1 MPTPSAERT
10 AGRRQPSSGQIA
22 VLLDPAADR
31 YGASRFTAAL
41 ADEIARG
48 GRPAEIW
55 VPFDHGISGL
65 LQTESA
71 GVRIVPVPILRRSE
85 WQEPRRAARAA
96 GRLIRQLA
104 GLIRVSWSMR
114 GRVAAVHAVG
124 LSSVAGTVV
133 ATLARA
139 PLHWSVHETVQ
150 SAAERRFS
158 GFLLRRAERVYACSR
173 FVADQFPELPVT
185 VAYTGTHLVDR
196 ELPDGPPPFSDGGT
210 PTILCVGRINGWKGQ
225 DLLLQALAPL
235 AAEGLPFACRLVG
248 SAFPGNE
255 HLVDRLRAQLLASGL
270 QDRVTIEG
278 EVADPVGVFA
288 TADLVVV
295 PSTLP
300 EPFGKVV
307 VEAMA
312 LGRPVVATTPG
323 GPAEVIRSDVDGVLV
338 PTGDV
343 SALTTALR
351 DLLKDPVRARQL
363 GAAAAVRARSFSEAA
378 TVRRI
383 AADIAPPMASA

>member
-1 MPTPSAERT
+1 MSGPSPDRGT
-10 AGRRQPSSGQIA
+10 GRRPSTTGRTA

-41 ADEIARG
+41 ADEIARS

-55 VPFDHGISGL
+55 VPFDHGIGSL
-65 LQTESA
+65 LRTDLA

-85 WQEPRRAARAA
+85 WRDPWRVLRAA

-104 GLIRVSWSMR
+104 GLVRASWSVR
-114 GRVAAVHAVG
+114 GQVAAVHAVG
-124 LSSVAGTVV
+124 LSSVAGIVV

-150 SAAERRFS
+150 SGGERRFS
-158 GFLLRRAERVYACSR
+158 GLLLRRAQRLYACSR
-173 FVADQFPELPVT
+173 YVADQFPELPIG

-196 ELPDGPPPFSDGGT
+196 ELPETRPPFSGT
-210 PTILCVGRINGWKGQ
+210 GVPTVLCVGRINGWKGQ
-225 DLLLQALAPL
+225 DVLLQALAAL
-235 AAEGLPFACRLVG
+235 AAEGVPFTCRLVG
-248 SAFPGNE
+248 GAFPGNE
-255 HLVDRLRAQLLASGL
+255 HLLDRLTAQLRATPGL
-270 QDRVTIEG
+270 HGRVSIEG
-278 EVADPVGVFA
+278 EVDDPVSLFA

-312 LGRPVVATTPG
+312 LGRPVVATAPG
-323 GPAEVIRSDVDGVLV
+323 GPAEVIQSGVDGVLV
-338 PTGDV
+338 PAGDV
-343 SALTTALR
+343 GALTAALR
-351 DLLKDPVRARQL
+351 DLLADPGRARRL
-363 GAAAAVRARSFSEAA
+363 GAAAARKARCFSEAD

-383 AADIAPPMASA
+383 AADIEPR